1 MAGVAGLP
9 QINDINGCDSDRPE
23 FCPVDSAGNPRKCRT
38 ERPPLIHQLD
48 CQSRREKDP
57 TKRMQIEL
65 LMAQIRDGSPEVEPY
80 LKRQVELMMKPK
92 ED

>member
-1 MAGVAGLP
+1 M
-9 QINDINGCDSDRPE
+9 NGSKE
-23 FCPVDSAGNPRKCRT
+23 NYLS
-38 ERPPLIHQLD
+38 QLD
-48 CQSRREKDP
+48 SQSRREKDP

-65 LMAQIRDGSPEVEPY
+65 LMAMIRDGSPEVEPY